1 MHTPGLQSP
10 TKYFPIALWLMFFT
24 SLCASTCG
32 QTQGNT
38 QGKAQ
43 DKTGSD
49 QGDIIIGKIDS
60 LYSAKLK
67 EQRTVWV
74 HVPGR
79 PHKND
84 SSRRYPVVYL
94 MDGDAHFTS
103 VVGLIERLS
112 AASDNDL
119 CPEMIVVGIP
129 NTDRMR
135 DLTPTHV
142 TSGPFGSSPMLAVS
156 GGGEEFTGFIEKE
169 LIPHIDSLYPTAPF
183 RVLIGHSL
191 GGLMVVNALIHHGSV
206 FNAYLAIDP
215 SLWWDD
221 QKLLKQAESELGEPK
236 RFSGKSLFLA
246 VANTMAPGM
255 DTMRVQGDTSSGSLH
270 IRSILRFAADLGKNR
285 GDSLRS
291 DYKYYDEDSHG
302 SVPLIAEYDGF
313 RFLFDFYHF
322 RYQARVFDPAVSA
335 DSAVWLVEAHF
346 KNLSGKMGYVLLP
359 PQDQVNGAAKAFIQN
374 KSMDKAYAFFN
385 LNLRNYPKSVD
396 AYAGM
401 GDYYV
406 AKGDK
411 TKALASYNKAMALGG
426 NPDWVKQKIE
436 KLAPIKK

>member
-1 MHTPGLQSP
+1 MAMQYPRLQSRLQSP
-10 TKYFPIALWLMFFT
+10 AKHFLIPLWLLFFT
-24 SLCASTCG
+24 SLSAPTG
-32 QTQGNT
+32 VQA
-38 QGKAQ
+38 QGKGA
-43 DKTGSD
+43 SD
-49 QGDIIIGKIDS
+49 QGDIVIGKIDS
-60 LYSAKLK
+60 VYSATLK

-74 HVPGR
+74 HVPRR
-79 PHKND
+79 PHNND
-84 SSRRYPVVYL
+84 SSKRYPVVYL

-103 VVGLIERLS
+103 VVGLIQRLS
-112 AASDNDL
+112 AASDNDF

-129 NTDRMR
+129 NTNRMR

-142 TSGPFGSSPMLAVS
+142 TKGPYGNSSALAVS

-169 LIPHIDSLYPTAPF
+169 LIPHIDSLYPTAPY
-183 RVLIGHSL
+183 RILIGHSL

-221 QKLLKQAESELGEPK
+221 QKLLKQAESDLGEPK

-246 VANTMAPGM
+246 VANTMATGM

-285 GDSLRS
+285 GDGLRS
-291 DYKYYDEDSHG
+291 DYKYYNEDSHG

-322 RYQARVFDPAVSA
+322 RYQTRVFEPAVSA
-335 DSAVWLVEAHF
+335 DSAIWLVDAHF
-346 KNLSGKMGYVLLP
+346 KNISQQMGYVLLP
-359 PQDQVNGAAKAFIQN
+359 PEADVNAAAKAFVQN
-374 KSMDKAYAFFN
+374 KMMDKAYAFYT
-385 LNLRNYPKSVD
+385 LNLRNYPTSVD

-401 GDYYV
+401 GDFYV

-411 TKALASYNKAMALGG
+411 AKALESYNKAMVLGD
-426 NPDWVKQKIE
+426 NPDWVKEKIE
-436 KLAPIKK
+436 KLTVIKK